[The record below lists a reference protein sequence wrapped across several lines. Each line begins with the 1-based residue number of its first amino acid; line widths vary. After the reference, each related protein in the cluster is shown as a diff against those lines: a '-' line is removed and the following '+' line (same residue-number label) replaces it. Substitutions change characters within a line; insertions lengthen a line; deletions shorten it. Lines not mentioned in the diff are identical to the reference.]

1 MFVVIYL
8 GILGLTF
15 YLVRKK
21 VLQGPGGGGEEV
33 PS

>member
-8 GILGLTF
+8 AVLGLTVH
-15 YLVRKK
+15 LVRKK
-21 VLQGPGGGGEEV
+21 VLQGPGEGAEEV